1 MNVTG
6 LKHKWVVYEQVK
18 GNCEIKVMLL
28 AATSQLALKIF
39 FKQIFF
45 FYICQRKKITA
56 KWEKIVKQNQRRH

>member
-18 GNCEIKVMLL
+18 GNCETKVMLL
-28 AATSQLALKIF
+28 AAATSQLALKIF
-39 FKQIFF
+39 FKQNF